1 MTGEGR
7 ERFLKDIAA
16 RVPAHRV
23 EEVHLFPAIRQ
34 GGRESGVAVI
44 AVRPGPVSEPSPPA
58 PLDVTQAAEP
68 PERSSTLRG
77 ACEPPDDSWL
87 DTDTPLVAGEHPAA
101 NAAERVEIEPAVEA
115 EPQPRGAPPPPRR
128 LTIFRARYR
137 LTLKG
142 AERGKWEMDLTEEAD
157 APASTVDEV
166 VRGVH
171 RRAGEES
178 EPERLT
184 GEAFRAA
191 LSDEPWT
198 AARR

>member
-7 ERFLKDIAA
+7 ERFLKEIAA
-16 RVPAHRV
+16 RIPVDRV
-23 EEVHLFPAIRQ
+23 EEVHIFPAIRQ

-44 AVRPGPVSEPSPPA
+44 AVRPEPSSEPASSAALDTREGTESPRASSA
-58 PLDVTQAAEP
+58 PL
-68 PERSSTLRG
+68 G
-77 ACEPPDDSWL
+77 ASEPPDDSWL
-87 DTDTPLVAGEHPAA
+87 DTDAPLVPGEHPAGS
-101 NAAERVEIEPAVEA
+101 AAERA
-115 EPQPRGAPPPPRR
+115 EPGPASEPEPQLRSARPPRR

-142 AERGKWEMDLTEEAD
+142 AERGKWEMDMTEEAD

-178 EPERLT
+178 EPERLS
-184 GEAFRAA
+184 GEALRAA
-191 LSDEPWT
+191 LTDEPWT

>member
-1 MTGEGR
+1 MMGEGR
-7 ERFLKDIAA
+7 ERFLKEIAA
-16 RVPAHRV
+16 RIPVERV

-44 AVRPGPVSEPSPPA
+44 AVRPEPAIEPA
-58 PLDVTQAAEP
+58 PAG
-68 PERSSTLRG
+68 PEALEEVDGARESSTPPG
-77 ACEPPDDSWL
+77 ALESPDDSWL
-87 DTDTPLVAGEHPAA
+87 DTDAPLVSGEHPAA
-101 NAAERVEIEPAVEA
+101 SVAERDASERPGGSEPRSRSA
-115 EPQPRGAPPPPRR
+115 PPPRR
-128 LTIFRARYR
+128 LTVFRARYR

-142 AERGKWEMDLTEEAD
+142 PERGQWEMAVTEEAD

-178 EPERLT
+178 EPERLS